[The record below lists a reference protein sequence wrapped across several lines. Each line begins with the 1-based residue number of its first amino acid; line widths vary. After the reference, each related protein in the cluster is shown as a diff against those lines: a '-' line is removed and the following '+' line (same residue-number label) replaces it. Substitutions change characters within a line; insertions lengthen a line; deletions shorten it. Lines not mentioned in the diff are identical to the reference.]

1 MSAPLVLFVGGTRS
15 GKSALAQRWAEAQ
28 APQRLFLA
36 TCRVD
41 DEDVE
46 MAARVARHQAGRGA
60 GWLCVEEP
68 LNPLAALKCFLADPA
83 AGGNDGA
90 TGVVLLDCVSLWI
103 ANLLAA
109 GLTAAEVQ
117 ERVAG
122 LAAGLADPRRALPT
136 ALVSAETG
144 LGIVPAT
151 PLGRVY
157 RDVLG
162 LANQTLAG
170 VCSHVVFVSCGLPLA
185 LKGPLPEGV

>member
-28 APQRLFLA
+28 ASRRLFLA
-36 TCRVD
+36 TCRVED
-41 DEDVE
+41 GDVE
-46 MAARVARHQAGRGA
+46 MAARVARHQAGRGV
-60 GWLCVEEP
+60 GWFCVEEA
-68 LNPLAALKCFLADPA
+68 LDPLAALKGFLA
-83 AGGNDGA
+83 A
-90 TGVVLLDCVSLWI
+90 TADQNGHAVDVALLDCVSLWI

-109 GLTAAEVQ
+109 GLPAAEVQ

-157 RDVLG
+157 RDALG

-170 VCSHVVFVSCGLPLA
+170 VCTQVVFVSCGLPLA
-185 LKGPLPEGV
+185 LKGPLPEGL

>member
-1 MSAPLVLFVGGTRS
+1 MNAPLVLFVGGTRS

-28 APQRLFLA
+28 AARRLFLA

-41 DEDVE
+41 DGDAE
-46 MAARVARHQAGRGA
+46 MAERVARHQAGRGA
-60 GWLCVEEP
+60 GWSCVEEP
-68 LNPLAALKCFLADPA
+68 LNPLAALKRLPA
-83 AGGNDGA
+83 EPAGDNGGGA
-90 TGVVLLDCVSLWI
+90 GVLLLDCVSLWV
-103 ANLLAA
+103 ANLLTDGFTAA
-109 GLTAAEVQ
+109 GIQ

-122 LAAGLADPRRALPT
+122 LAAALADRRRALPT

-151 PLGRVY
+151 PLGRMY

-185 LKGPLPEGV
+185 LKGPLPEGL